1 MATNVPVTA
10 YQQRLL
16 AEDQCP
22 VAVRRLP
29 PWIFPPASARN
40 LIAAN
45 AIIIPAIGA
54 GFTDI
59 VRVQI
64 DRGKNG
70 VIKWFSNQFVGGGF
84 TDGSGSILWR
94 LLIDNRTVPG
104 LESIAVSL
112 GTNQVPREIAPVRL
126 LNARLV
132 QLQVS
137 NVSIVPAGQI
147 IEGSIAGWLYPEKE
161 EPPGMYY

>member
-1 MATNVPVTA
+1 MATNVPVNA
-10 YQQRLL
+10 YQRRLL

-22 VAVRRLP
+22 VAIRRLP
-29 PWIFPPASARN
+29 PWLFPPASARN

-59 VRVQI
+59 VRVQV

-70 VIKWFSNQFVGGGF
+70 VIKWFANQFVGNGF
-84 TDGSGSILWR
+84 QDGSGSLIWR
-94 LLIDNRTVPG
+94 LLIDGKTVPG
-104 LESIAVSL
+104 FESILVSL
-112 GTNQVPREIAPVRL
+112 GTNQAPREIAPVRL

-132 QLQVS
+132 ELQVS
-137 NVSIVPAGQI
+137 NLAIVPAGQI

-161 EPPGMYY
+161 EPPGMLY